1 MLTFKQIEALYWA
14 VKLGTFSAAAEK
26 LHTSQSAITKRI
38 QELETSFSVT
48 LFDRSGHRAVLTS
61 KGHEVF
67 TLAEKMLSHRDQL
80 LNRLES
86 HHGLTGLFR
95 FGITEITAMTWLPS
109 LIRQLRTRY
118 PHLELEPQIDMAV
131 NLHRQ
136 LQNGQI
142 DMVFSNQAV
151 PSSDLSAIR
160 LGSIDL
166 PWMGSP
172 EHIDL
177 TKVYTVAQIADMP
190 LIRQS
195 RDSGLN
201 RVYDDWLAP
210 YVPQSNLFTINS
222 LLAMAG
228 MAAAGFGICCLPH
241 EYFSYMIRNGQL
253 GILRTDTPAS
263 ISPYYALFR
272 READSSLYQS
282 IAELA
287 ANCCDFSNPA
297 QSVRR
302 SQLI

>member
-38 QELETSFSVT
+38 QELESSFNVT

-67 TLAEKMLSHRDQL
+67 SLAKKMLTHRDEL
-80 LNRLES
+80 LSRLES
-86 HHGLTGLFR
+86 HHSLTGLFR

-109 LIRQLRTRY
+109 LIRQLRTRF
-118 PHLELEPQIDMAV
+118 PNLELELQIDMAV
-131 NLHRQ
+131 NLQRQ

-151 PSSDLSAIR
+151 HGTDLTAIP
-160 LGSIDL
+160 LGTIDM

-172 EHIDL
+172 ELLDL
-177 TKVYTVAQIADMP
+177 DKVYTAAEIAAMP

-210 YVPQSNLFTINS
+210 YVPESNIFTINS

-228 MAAAGFGICCLPH
+228 MAAAGFGVCCLPR
-241 EYFSYMIRNGQL
+241 EYFSYMVRNGQL
-253 GILRTDTPAS
+253 ALLRTAAPVATS
-263 ISPYYALFR
+263 QYHTLFR
-272 READSSLYQS
+272 PEADSFLYQS
-282 IAELA
+282 IADLA
-287 ANCCDFSNPA
+287 AECCDFSNPA
-297 QSVRR
+297 QLATYSP
-302 SQLI
+302 SL